1 MERDTKAFVKQNPL
15 GCFTIFTKLIKKL
28 QIVGQQFCLQ
38 NRLKG
43 EKKGREKQ
51 ERKKEAKI
59 EKKIGRTFDF
69 N

>member
-43 EKKGREKQ
+43 ERSKREK
-51 ERKKEAKI
+51 KDAKI